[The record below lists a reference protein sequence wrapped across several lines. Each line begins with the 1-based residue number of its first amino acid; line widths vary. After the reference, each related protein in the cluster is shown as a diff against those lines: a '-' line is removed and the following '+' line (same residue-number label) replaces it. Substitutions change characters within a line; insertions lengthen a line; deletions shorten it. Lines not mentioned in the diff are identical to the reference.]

1 MLNALIVI
9 RQSFKVTNKKLLKSY
24 TKILEKISNLMDI
37 KIDCEPVYTN
47 DDKYVKT
54 KIKIYKDKVNTN
66 LEGKKILKEMLRTNV
81 CH

>member
-1 MLNALIVI
+1 
-9 RQSFKVTNKKLLKSY
+9 
-24 TKILEKISNLMDI
+24 MDI

-47 DDKYVKT
+47 DDEYVKT